1 MAEKTPRKQ
10 LLEAFRDNLERIT
23 TAADYR
29 TNIGAVV
36 TLEPGQLDPEQVSD
50 GLALY
55 IDKQERATDAAVLRT
70 HRLTTVAM
78 VVKRNAEG
86 TAEETLDDALDDI
99 ERALLN
105 RQPTWPFGFGQPQF
119 QSMEPL
125 RAPAGADWVGAILR
139 YTSHIPIVTR

>member
-1 MAEKTPRKQ
+1 MAERTPRKQ
-10 LLEAFRDNLERIT
+10 LLEAFRENLERIT

-55 IDKQERATDAAVLRT
+55 IDKQERATDPAVLRT
-70 HRLTTVAM
+70 HRLTTVAL
-78 VVKRNAEG
+78 VVKRNAYG
-86 TAEETLDDALDDI
+86 AAEETLDDVLDDI
-99 ERALLN
+99 ERALLH
-105 RQPTWPFGFGQPQF
+105 RQPTWPAGYGQPVYL
-119 QSMEPL
+119 SMEPL
-125 RAPAGADWVGAILR
+125 RAPVGADWVGAIVR